1 MSDELMQM
9 LLHYL
14 NDMSQRGD
22 EQAQKLFNMIGE
34 IQ

>member
-14 NDMSQRGD
+14 NNMAQRGD

-34 IQ
+34 TQ